1 MARVIVEGVGIH
13 YEVEGSGTPLV
24 LQHGFADSLASW
36 YECGYVDALAS
47 DHRLVLIDARGHG
60 GSDKPHDP
68 SKYAGSAMPLDVVA
82 VLDDLAIERSAFFG
96 HSMGGGVGLALAH
109 YAPARFTALGFGASA
124 PDSERSEAAGGLLA
138 LLEQGPAALLAAW
151 RASVQLSTEMTERLL
166 AIDCRALTALLQ
178 APRTRP
184 VRDTNALARFPG
196 RYRFFLGENDWFYP
210 DMIAAL
216 DRLEPGSLVT
226 YPALNHL
233 ESFRRADLVVAD
245 VRAFFADG
253 RTAVGS

>member
-1 MARVIVEGVGIH
+1 
-13 YEVEGSGTPLV
+13 
-24 LQHGFADSLASW
+24 
-36 YECGYVDALAS
+36 
-47 DHRLVLIDARGHG
+47 
-60 GSDKPHDP
+60 
-68 SKYAGSAMPLDVVA
+68 MPLDVVA
-82 VLDDLAIERSAFFG
+82 VLDDLAIERSSFFG

-109 YAPARFTALGFGASA
+109 YAPDRFSALGFAASA

-151 RASVQLSTEMTERLL
+151 RASVQLSTGMTERLL

-178 APRTRP
+178 APRARP
-184 VRDTNALARFPG
+184 ETDANALARFPG
-196 RYRFFLGENDWFYP
+196 RYRFFVGENDWFYA

-226 YPALNHL
+226 YPNLNHL

-253 RTAVGS
+253 RRPAGP